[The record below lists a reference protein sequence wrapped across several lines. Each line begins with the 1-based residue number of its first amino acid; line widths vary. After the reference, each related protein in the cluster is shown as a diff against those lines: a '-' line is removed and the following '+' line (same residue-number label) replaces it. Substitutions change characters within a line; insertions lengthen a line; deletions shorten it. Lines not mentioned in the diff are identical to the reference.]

1 MKVKIESIRIDGGTQ
16 PRVEIDYELVHEYSE
31 NIDQLPPVVVFSDGA
46 TNWLADG
53 FHRYHAHKKLNL
65 LEIEAEVKQGSKR
78 DAVLYSVGANAQHDT
93 AGKPRKNADKKKS
106 VLMLL
111 NDEEWVKW
119 SDSEIA
125 KQCFVDPKT
134 VASYRSAHT
143 MDFHSMGSDKTFIHH
158 KTGKPTTMNT
168 ANIGKSQS
176 SYTAP
181 DEEQGG
187 EEDAKPINKQSTP
200 IPFET
205 VRKRITLA
213 KKYAHSAINQ
223 LEMID
228 KNDKEREEAFE
239 MVIYYINSQRRS

>member
-16 PRVEIDYELVHEYSE
+16 PRVDIDYELVHEYSE
-31 NIDQLPPVVVFSDGA
+31 SIDQLPPVVVFNDGA
-46 TNWLADG
+46 NYWLADG
-53 FHRYHAHKKLNL
+53 FHRYHAHRKLNL
-65 LEIEAEVKQGSKR
+65 DEIEAEVKQGSKR
-78 DAVLYSVGANAQHDT
+78 DAVLYSVGANAQH
-93 AGKPRKNADKKKS
+93 GKRRTNPDKRKA
-106 VLMLL
+106 VLALL
-111 NDEEWVKW
+111 NDEEWGKW
-119 SDSEIA
+119 SNREIA
-125 KQCFVDPKT
+125 KVCAVGK
-134 VASYRSAHT
+134 
-143 MDFHSMGSDKTFIHH
+143 SMVSNIRTELSGQKGQMEERTFKRDGTIA
-158 KTGKPTTMNT
+158 TMNT
-168 ANIGKSQS
+168 ANIGKSQA

-187 EEDAKPINKQSTP
+187 VEDAKPINKQSTP
-200 IPFET
+200 ISFET